1 VSGRT
6 LRLATRGS
14 PLARWQAQY
23 VSARLTAGGDVEVE
37 LIAVSTEG
45 DRRRDVSL
53 SELGG
58 KGVFVKEVQA
68 AVLDGRADLA
78 VHSAKDLPAI
88 TVQGLVV
95 GAVPERA
102 DPRDA
107 LAGAALDALV
117 AGATVATGSKRR
129 SVQLL
134 DARPDLHIVDLRG
147 NIDTR
152 LAKVGEVD
160 AVVVAVAA
168 LERLD
173 RTDAIA
179 EALGV
184 DVMLPQ
190 VGQGALAVECRSDD
204 DETRSRL
211 SEIEDTSSRVRF
223 DAERAF
229 LAELGGDCDLPAGAF
244 ATLDADGSIRLRAM
258 LAGDA
263 GIRRVDRTGTEPD
276 ALGREVAVFLSSDVR
291 DGTNDG

>member
-1 VSGRT
+1 
-6 LRLATRGS
+6 LA
-14 PLARWQAQY
+14 LWQAHH
-23 VSARLTAGGDVEVE
+23 VAVRLTAAGDVDVE
-37 LIAVSTEG
+37 LVTVSTEG

-78 VHSAKDLPAI
+78 VHSAKDLPAV
-88 TVQGLVV
+88 TVEGLVV
-95 GAVPERA
+95 GAVPDRA

-107 LAGAALDALV
+107 LAGATLGALG

-134 DARPDLHIVDLRG
+134 DARPDLRIVDLRG

-173 RTDAIA
+173 RADAIA
-179 EALGV
+179 EALDV

-190 VGQGALAVECRSDD
+190 VGQGALAIECRSDD
-204 DETRSRL
+204 GETRARL
-211 SEIEDTSSRVRF
+211 SAIEDPPSRVCF

-244 ATLDADGSIRLRAM
+244 ATLGDDGSIRLRAM
-258 LAGDA
+258 LAGED
-263 GIRRVDRTGTEPD
+263 GIRRVDRTGTVPD
-276 ALGREVAVFLSSDVR
+276 ALGRDVAVSVR
-291 DGTNDG
+291 DSTNR

>member
-1 VSGRT
+1 
-6 LRLATRGS
+6 
-14 PLARWQAQY
+14 
-23 VSARLTAGGDVEVE
+23 
-37 LIAVSTEG
+37 VSTEG

-53 SELGG
+53 AELGG

-78 VHSAKDLPAI
+78 VHSAKDLPAV
-88 TVQGLVV
+88 TVEGLVV
-95 GAVPERA
+95 GAVPERG

-107 LAGAALDALV
+107 LAGATLATLAV
-117 AGATVATGSKRR
+117 GATVATGSKRR

-134 DARPDLHIVDLRG
+134 DARPDLRIVDLRG

-160 AVVVAVAA
+160 AVVIAVAA

-179 EALGV
+179 EALDV

-190 VGQGALAVECRSDD
+190 VGQGALAIECRSDD
-204 DETRSRL
+204 RETRARL
-211 SEIEDTSSRVRF
+211 SAIEDLPSRVRF

-229 LAELGGDCDLPAGAF
+229 LAGLGGDCDLPAGAF
-244 ATLDADGSIRLRAM
+244 ATLGDGGSIRLRAM
-258 LAGDA
+258 LADED
-263 GIRRVDRTGTEPD
+263 GIRRVDRTGTVPD
-276 ALGREVAVFLSSDVR
+276 ALGRDVAVAVR
-291 DGTNDG
+291 DSTNG

>member
-1 VSGRT
+1 
-6 LRLATRGS
+6 
-14 PLARWQAQY
+14 LARWQAQH
-23 VSARLTAGGDVEVE
+23 VAARLSATGDVDVE
-37 LIAVSTEG
+37 LVAVSTEG

-78 VHSAKDLPAI
+78 VHSAKDLPAV
-88 TVQGLVV
+88 TVESLVV

-107 LAGAALDALV
+107 LAGAALAALPI
-117 AGATVATGSKRR
+117 GATVATGSKRR
-129 SVQLL
+129 AVQLL
-134 DARPDLHIVDLRG
+134 DVRPDLQIVDLRG

-168 LERLD
+168 LERLE

-179 EALGV
+179 AVLDV

-190 VGQGALAVECRSDD
+190 VGQGALAIECRSDD
-204 DETRSRL
+204 DETRARL
-211 SEIEDTSSRVRF
+211 VAIEDPRSRVRF

-244 ATLDADGSIRLRAM
+244 ATLDDGGPIRLRAM
-258 LAGDA
+258 LADDD
-263 GIRRVDRTGTEPD
+263 GIRRVDRTGTVPD
-276 ALGREVAVFLSSDVR
+276 ALGREVAITLR
-291 DGTNDG
+291 DTTSH

>member
-1 VSGRT
+1 
-6 LRLATRGS
+6 
-14 PLARWQAQY
+14 LARWQAQH
-23 VSARLTAGGDVEVE
+23 VAARLSAGGDVEVE
-37 LIAVSTEG
+37 LVAVSTEG

-53 SELGG
+53 AELGG

-78 VHSAKDLPAI
+78 VHSAKDLPAV
-88 TVQGLVV
+88 TVEGLVI
-95 GAVPERA
+95 GAVPDRA

-107 LAGAALDALV
+107 LSGAALGALPD
-117 AGATVATGSKRR
+117 GATVATGSKRR
-129 SVQLL
+129 AVQLS
-134 DARPDLHIVDLRG
+134 DARPDLRIVDLRG

-168 LERLD
+168 LQRLD

-179 EALGV
+179 EVLDV

-190 VGQGALAVECRSDD
+190 VGQGALAIECRADD
-204 DETRSRL
+204 DETRARL
-211 SEIEDTSSRVRF
+211 AAIEDAPSRVRF

-244 ATLDADGSIRLRAM
+244 ATLGDDGSIRLRAM
-258 LAGDA
+258 LAGDE
-263 GIRRVDRTGTEPD
+263 GIRRVDRVGTVPE
-276 ALGREVAVFLSSDVR
+276 ALGIDVARALVSGVR
-291 DGTNDG
+291 DGTNGA